1 MSFSFLKMSAQTDI
15 LRNNLHTQ
23 LDRLIDQLAD
33 LDQIKDEMD
42 ENEYKETRQ
51 DTVEQ
56 LEEFSKS
63 LEKMKNGDGG
73 LSLLDDVQRIQNAI
87 KCAIS
92 QAFQTPEVIRFFAKK
107 QPVQL
112 RNRLAEIER
121 DTKIGK
127 LNGIEGARQKKEI
140 LDALKKL
147 GEILT
152 HDEEIYLKQ
161 YSDSGNTNF
170 AKMKDSSDVNVNAL
184 SAVAAKQ
191 IENARAP
198 R

>member
-1 MSFSFLKMSAQTDI
+1 MSAQTDI
-15 LRNNLHTQ
+15 LRNNLHAQ
-23 LDRLIDQLAD
+23 LDRLLEQLTD
-33 LDQIKDEMD
+33 LDQTKDEMD
-42 ENEYKETRQ
+42 VNEYNEARQ
-51 DTVEQ
+51 DTVDQ

-63 LEKMKNGDGG
+63 LEKMKSGEGG

-121 DTKIGK
+121 DIKIGR
-127 LNGIEGARQKKEI
+127 LNGADGARQKKEI
-140 LDALKKL
+140 LDALRKL
-147 GEILT
+147 GETLT
-152 HDEEIYLKQ
+152 ADEETYLKQ
-161 YSDSGNTNF
+161 YSDSGNANF
-170 AKMKDSSDVNVNAL
+170 AKMTDSTDVNVNAL

>member
-1 MSFSFLKMSAQTDI
+1 MSAQTDV
-15 LRNNLHTQ
+15 LQNNLHDQ
-23 LDRLIDQLAD
+23 LDRLLEQLAD
-33 LDQIKDEMD
+33 LDQAKDEMD
-42 ENEYKETRQ
+42 TDEYTEARQ
-51 DTVEQ
+51 DTVDQ
-56 LEEFSKS
+56 LEAFSKS
-63 LEKMKNGDGG
+63 LEKMKSGEGG
-73 LSLLDDVQRIQNAI
+73 PSLLDDVQRIQNAI

-121 DTKIGK
+121 DIKVGK
-127 LNGIEGARQKKEI
+127 LNAGEGARQKREI
-140 LDALKKL
+140 LDALRRL
-147 GEILT
+147 GETLT
-152 HDEEIYLKQ
+152 PDEEVYLKQ
-161 YSDSGNTNF
+161 YSDSGNIGF
-170 AKMKDSSDVNVNAL
+170 AKMSESSNVNVNAL

>member
-1 MSFSFLKMSAQTDI
+1 MSAQSDI

-33 LDQIKDEMD
+33 LDQIKGEMD
-42 ENEYKETRQ
+42 ANEYNEARQ
-51 DTVEQ
+51 DTVDQ
-56 LEEFSKS
+56 LEDFSKS
-63 LEKMKNGDGG
+63 LEKMKNGEGG
-73 LSLLDDVQRIQNAI
+73 PSLLDDVQRIQNAI

-121 DTKIGK
+121 DTKVGK
-127 LNGIEGARQKKEI
+127 LNGAEGARQKREI
-140 LDALKKL
+140 LDALRKL
-147 GEILT
+147 GESLT
-152 HDEEIYLKQ
+152 PEEEIYLKQ
-161 YSDSGNTNF
+161 YSDGGNVGF
-170 AKMKDSSDVNVNAL
+170 AKMSDSSDVNVNAL

>member
-1 MSFSFLKMSAQTDI
+1 M
-15 LRNNLHTQ
+15 
-23 LDRLIDQLAD
+23 
-33 LDQIKDEMD
+33 
-42 ENEYKETRQ
+42 
-51 DTVEQ
+51 
-56 LEEFSKS
+56 KS
-63 LEKMKNGDGG
+63 GEGG

-112 RNRLAEIER
+112 RNHLAEIER
-121 DTKIGK
+121 DTKVGK

-147 GEILT
+147 GEPLT
-152 HDEEIYLKQ
+152 GDEEVYLNQ
-161 YSDSGNTNF
+161 YSEGGNANF
-170 AKMKDSSDVNVNAL
+170 AKMTESSDVNVNAL

-191 IENARAP
+191 IANARAP